1 MLNYNIFIN
10 FFLNPVCISLQIFIN
25 RNGFFKVRCEDI
37 YYGHRC
43 VTYCCLKIFSFD
55 GKK

>member
-1 MLNYNIFIN
+1 MF
-10 FFLNPVCISLQIFIN
+10 
-25 RNGFFKVRCEDI
+25 FFKVRCEDM

-43 VTYCCLKIFSFD
+43 VTYCRLKVFSFD